1 MPKSAVKAGLD
12 LVAKVGQL
20 LLPSHDPLQIRVGIA
35 TGVVIVGESIGEGSS
50 REQAA
55 VGETPN
61 LASRLQSVAPQNTVV
76 VSASTRRILGE
87 IFVFEDLKSIEL
99 KGISGLVKAW
109 RVSAASERSRAAS
122 KPSCPASLRSSLAG
136 RMN

>member
-1 MPKSAVKAGLD
+1 
-12 LVAKVGQL
+12 
-20 LLPSHDPLQIRVGIA
+20 
-35 TGVVIVGESIGEGSS
+35 VVIVGESIGEGSS

-61 LASRLQSVAPQNTVV
+61 LASRLQSVAPPNTVV

-87 IFVFEDLKSIEL
+87 IFVFEELKSIEL

-109 RVSAASERSRAAS
+109 RVSGERAVESRFEAKLS
-122 KPSCPASLRSSLAG
+122 GKLTQFVE
-136 RMN
+136 